1 MPGEN
6 DDMRPATAMILGLML
21 GIAALSSLAE
31 AQTSLDKM
39 FNTLKDVTGKSA
51 GSSPGAANVTEGLK
65 EALRVGTDKAV
76 SRTGKTDGFFS
87 NPLIKIVTPEQFQS
101 IEKGLRLAGY
111 GSTVDEFVLSMNR
124 AAEAAAPQ
132 AKQIFVN
139 AITSMS
145 FADANQILQ
154 GGDTAATDFFK
165 EKTSQDLYSAF
176 RPVVDSNLDKLGT
189 VQKYNNL
196 VGQAKRMPF
205 MKSQNLDVGNYVTN
219 KALDGLFRMV
229 AEEEKSIRTNPAARV
244 TPLLKQVFGN

>member
-21 GIAALSSLAE
+21 GVAALSSLAE

-101 IEKGLRLAGY
+101 VEKGLRLAGY
-111 GSTVDEFVLSMNR
+111 GPTVDEFVLSMNR

-132 AKQIFVN
+132 AKQIFIN

-154 GGDTAATDFFK
+154 SGDTAATDFFK